1 MLSTWYAMYEN
12 RGIGKVV
19 GVRVWQDSGSERNC
33 GIDVEVLWSDG
44 SVETFDESDLIYA
57 VDHHEDW

>member
-1 MLSTWYAMYEN
+1 MQVGELVMLNTWYAQYES

-19 GVRVWQDSGSERNC
+19 GVCAWPES
-33 GIDVEVLWSDG
+33 DVEVFWSDG
-44 SVETFDESDLIYA
+44 SIETFDESDLIYA

>member
-1 MLSTWYAMYEN
+1 MLSTWYAQYES

-19 GVRVWQDSGSERNC
+19 GVRVWQESKRNC
-33 GIDVEVLWSDG
+33 GVDVEVFWSDG
-44 SVETFDESDLIYA
+44 SIETFDESELIYA